1 LGTTATFKQA
11 SLLELTDDLI
21 IFPNPAYEEISIQ
34 SKDLMISYVIYS
46 IDGKV
51 VSSSEVD
58 SVKQVKANVSALPQG
73 YYLLSVQ
80 TNQGLITKPSSRID
94 SFGT

>member
-1 LGTTATFKQA
+1 
-11 SLLELTDDLI
+11 
-21 IFPNPAYEEISIQ
+21 
-34 SKDLMISYVIYS
+34 MISYVIYS

-80 TNQGLITKPSSRID
+80 TNQGLITKP
-94 SFGT
+94 FVKN

>member
-1 LGTTATFKQA
+1 
-11 SLLELTDDLI
+11 
-21 IFPNPAYEEISIQ
+21 
-34 SKDLMISYVIYS
+34 MISYVIYS

-58 SVKQVKANVSALPQG
+58 SVKQVKANVSELPQG

-80 TNQGLITKPSSRID
+80 TNQGPITKP
-94 SFGT
+94 FVKN

>member
-1 LGTTATFKQA
+1 
-11 SLLELTDDLI
+11 LLS
-21 IFPNPAYEEISIQ
+21 NQ
-34 SKDLMISYVIYS
+34 R
-46 IDGKV
+46 GKV